1 MSFMPFNLL
10 GLIPDILMGRNP
22 KDALLGNALAVTGT
36 LAAPG
41 LLNPAGVAT
50 PGYMVAE
57 QAAAPV
63 VNMSTPA
70 GLLDKANYAMGNTFS
85 PGGTG
90 AKMLDV
96 ANKMAKPVEAGMKAA
111 TMFQKEPYQLPPP
124 PSIVPPTASPT
135 LGQLVQGNQQAELQR
150 QQEEMQRRMLQRQ
163 RIGMMGG
170 RY

>member
-111 TMFQKEPYQLPPP
+111 TMFQKEPYQLPRLRRLFRLLPALP
-124 PSIVPPTASPT
+124 LVNWYKVISRQNFSAS
-135 LGQLVQGNQQAELQR
+135 
-150 QQEEMQRRMLQRQ
+150 RRKCNA
-163 RIGMMGG
+163 GCCNDNVSE
-170 RY
+170 